1 MFYFMYCIDGYMNGN
16 GKGQITQN
24 VPEPLEGAAFDA
36 AGFDFFC
43 AGPSSGPESE
53 SELLSRLLARFFS
66 NFGIFD
72 FFGFFVRIEKLSLVS
87 NFHLQ
92 PVNSISIQRSFTQSF
107 EKSFSLIEMATRG
120 NYRNKNTAFVN

>member
-1 MFYFMYCIDGYMNGN
+1 MQSR
-16 GKGQITQN
+16 KGQKTQN

-72 FFGFFVRIEKLSLVS
+72 FFSFFCENRKIE
-87 NFHLQ
+87 FG
-92 PVNSISIQRSFTQSF
+92 I
-107 EKSFSLIEMATRG
+107 
-120 NYRNKNTAFVN
+120 